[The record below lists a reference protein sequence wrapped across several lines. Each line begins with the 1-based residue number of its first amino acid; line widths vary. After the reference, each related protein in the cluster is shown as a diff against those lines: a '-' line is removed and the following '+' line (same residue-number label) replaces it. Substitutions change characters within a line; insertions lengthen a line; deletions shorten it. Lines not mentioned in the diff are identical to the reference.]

1 MGLKK
6 SLGTLCY
13 CVGSVGKGGEVTF
26 VSCLWV
32 RSNEAKLSKGK
43 FRLAIGNGWH

>member
-6 SLGTLCY
+6 SLGTRCF
-13 CVGSVGKGGEVTF
+13 CVGSVGKGVEVAF
-26 VSCLWV
+26 VSCAWV

-43 FRLAIGNGWH
+43 FRLAIGNGRY